1 MGRIKDIWDPLKPE
15 KKRRISVAVI
25 LLVLIGFAAFAY
37 HLRTGKK
44 VETKVK
50 RNTEEVKLDEDQI
63 EKGLYARTK
72 EIQDEQTQKI
82 EAQNLAIAEQN
93 KMVRQM
99 QEAIDDLKKIKTKMP
114 IVPELATKDVKAS
127 SHEKKNSD
135 QDIRAKPVHRSLS
148 QLLPSAN
155 PIDHNDPVVRN
166 TIKKTGPPET
176 KMGEI
181 VLLGDIGIEKS
192 GDVEGKDGDKAG
204 DKKKVV
210 ETIYLPPSFMEATLL
225 SGVAAQT
232 TMVSSDD
239 PLPLI
244 FRINDLAVL
253 PNRVKANLKGCFMIG
268 EGIGKLSDERV
279 HVRLLTLSCVDKKG
293 SSVIDQAVKGWC
305 VDGSDGKVGLK
316 GIVTAKMGTHLAR
329 SLLAGFVGGIGEGV
343 KSSTRDTS
351 FNAFGNETSILS
363 SKDTKNIVKS
373 GVGQG
378 ISTAAGELQK
388 FYLQLAEQTL
398 PVIEVGATK
407 NCTLVVSEGVSLE
420 IKEQHLS
427 G

>member
-1 MGRIKDIWDPLKPE
+1 MGRIKDIWDPLRPE
-15 KKRRISVAVI
+15 KKRRISIAVI

-37 HLRTGKK
+37 QLRAGKK
-44 VETKVK
+44 VEAEIK
-50 RNTEEVKLDEDQI
+50 RKTQEVKLDEDQI
-63 EKGLYARTK
+63 EKGLYARAK
-72 EIQDEQTQKI
+72 EIQDEQSQKI
-82 EAQNLAIAEQN
+82 EAQNLAIAQQK
-93 KMVRQM
+93 KMVKQM
-99 QEAIDDLKKIKTKMP
+99 QEAIEDLKNIKTNETKVSERATSDVKFP
-114 IVPELATKDVKAS
+114 GPDKKTSTKDS
-127 SHEKKNSD
+127 PDNP
-135 QDIRAKPVHRSLS
+135 AKRSFS
-148 QLLPSAN
+148 QLLPATN
-155 PIDHNDPVVRN
+155 PVNHKPSVIRS
-166 TIKKTGPPET
+166 TINTGPPENP
-176 KMGEI
+176 MGEI
-181 VLLGDIGIEKS
+181 VLLGDIEIEKS
-192 GDVEGKDGDKAG
+192 GDTEEMDGDKTN

-225 SGVAAQT
+225 SGVTAQT
-232 TMVSSDD
+232 TTVSQDD
-239 PLPLI
+239 PLPLL
-244 FRINDLAVL
+244 FRINNLAVL

-343 KSSTRDTS
+343 KTSTRDTS
-351 FNAFGNETSILS
+351 FNAFGYETSIMS
-363 SKDTKNIVKS
+363 STDTKNIIKS

-378 ISTAAGELQK
+378 ISTAASELQK

-407 NCTLVVSEGVSLE
+407 NCTLVVSEGVNLE

>member
-1 MGRIKDIWDPLKPE
+1 MGKLKDIWDPLKPE

-25 LLVLIGFAAFAY
+25 LLVLVGFATFAY
-37 HLRTGKK
+37 QLRTGKK
-44 VETKVK
+44 VEADVK
-50 RNTEEVKLDEDQI
+50 GKIEEVKLDEDQI

-82 EAQNLAIAEQN
+82 EAQNLAIAQQK

-99 QEAIDDLKKIKTKMP
+99 QEAIDDLKNIKTKESSVSERATYDVPPP
-114 IVPELATKDVKAS
+114 IPDKKKDT
-127 SHEKKNSD
+127 
-135 QDIRAKPVHRSLS
+135 IAKSFNRSLS
-148 QLLPSAN
+148 QLLPATN
-155 PIDHNDPVVRN
+155 PEYHNIPITRN
-166 TIKKTGPPET
+166 VIKKTIPAEN

-181 VLLGDIGIEKS
+181 VLLGDIGIEKG
-192 GDVEGKDGDKAG
+192 GDVEGKDKDKAG

-225 SGVAAQT
+225 SGITAQT
-232 TMVSSDD
+232 TTVSSDD
-239 PLPLI
+239 PLPLL

-253 PNRVKANLKGCFMIG
+253 PNRVKANLKGCFVIG
-268 EGIGKLSDERV
+268 EGIGRLSDERV

-293 SSVIDQAVKGWC
+293 SSVIDQSVKGWC

-329 SLLAGFVGGIGEGV
+329 SMLAGFIGGIGEGF
-343 KSSTRDTS
+343 KASTRETS
-351 FNAFGNETSILS
+351 FNSFGNETSILS
-363 SKDTKNIVKS
+363 STDSKNIIKS

-378 ISTAAGELQK
+378 ISSAAGDLQK

>member
-1 MGRIKDIWDPLKPE
+1 MGRIKDIWDPLRPE
-15 KKRRISVAVI
+15 KKRRISIAVI

-37 HLRTGKK
+37 QLRAGKK
-44 VETKVK
+44 VEAEIK
-50 RNTEEVKLDEDQI
+50 RKTQEVKLDEDQI
-63 EKGLYARTK
+63 EKGLYARAK

-82 EAQNLAIAEQN
+82 GAQNLAIAQQK
-93 KMVRQM
+93 KMVKQM
-99 QEAIDDLKKIKTKMP
+99 QEAIEDLKNIKTNETKVSERATSDVKFP
-114 IVPELATKDVKAS
+114 GPDKKTSTKDS
-127 SHEKKNSD
+127 PDNP
-135 QDIRAKPVHRSLS
+135 AKRSFS
-148 QLLPSAN
+148 QLLPATNSVN
-155 PIDHNDPVVRN
+155 HKPSVIRN
-166 TIKKTGPPET
+166 TINTGPLENP
-176 KMGEI
+176 MGEI

-192 GDVEGKDGDKAG
+192 GDTEEMDGDKTN

-225 SGVAAQT
+225 SGVTAQT
-232 TMVSSDD
+232 TTVSQDD
-239 PLPLI
+239 PLPLL
-244 FRINDLAVL
+244 FRINNLAVL

-343 KSSTRDTS
+343 KTSTRDTS
-351 FNAFGNETSILS
+351 FNSFGYETSILS
-363 SKDTKNIVKS
+363 STDTKNIIKS

-378 ISTAAGELQK
+378 ISTAASELQK

-407 NCTLVVSEGVSLE
+407 NCTLVVSEGVNLE

>member
-1 MGRIKDIWDPLKPE
+1 MGRTKDIWDTLKPE

-114 IVPELATKDVKAS
+114 SLPELATRDVKAP

-135 QDIRAKPVHRSLS
+135 QDIRTKPVRRSLS
-148 QLLPSAN
+148 QLLPSRN
-155 PIDHNDPVVRN
+155 SVNHNAPVIRN
-166 TIKKTGPPET
+166 TINTGPPET

-192 GDVEGKDGDKAG
+192 GDIEGKDGDKTNN
-204 DKKKVV
+204 KKKVV

-232 TMVSSDD
+232 TTVSNDD

-253 PNRVKANLKGCFMIG
+253 PNRVKANLKGCFIIG

-343 KSSTRDTS
+343 KTSTRDTS
-351 FNAFGNETSILS
+351 FNNFGYETSILS
-363 SKDTKNIVKS
+363 STDTKNIIKS

-420 IKEQHLS
+420 IKVQNLS

>member
-1 MGRIKDIWDPLKPE
+1 MGRIKDIWNPLKPE

-37 HLRTGKK
+37 QLRSGKK
-44 VETKVK
+44 VEAEIKTK
-50 RNTEEVKLDEDQI
+50 TQEVKLDEDQI
-63 EKGLYARTK
+63 EKGLYAKAK

-82 EAQNLAIAEQN
+82 EAQNLAIAQQK
-93 KMVRQM
+93 KMVKQM
-99 QEAIDDLKKIKTKMP
+99 QEAIEDLKNIKTNETK
-114 IVPELATKDVKAS
+114 VSERATSDVKFPGPD
-127 SHEKKNSD
+127 KKTSTED
-135 QDIRAKPVHRSLS
+135 SPDTPAKRSFS
-148 QLLPSAN
+148 RLLPETNSVNHKA
-155 PIDHNDPVVRN
+155 PVIGN
-166 TIKKTGPPET
+166 TINTGPPENP
-176 KMGEI
+176 MGEI

-192 GDVEGKDGDKAG
+192 GDIQGKNGDKTN

-225 SGVAAQT
+225 SGVTAQT
-232 TMVSSDD
+232 TTVGQDD
-239 PLPLI
+239 PLPLL
-244 FRINDLAVL
+244 FRVNDLAVL

-293 SSVIDQAVKGWC
+293 SSVIDQAVKGGC

-343 KSSTRDTS
+343 KTSTRDTS
-351 FNAFGNETSILS
+351 FNAFGYETSILS
-363 SKDTKNIVKS
+363 STDTKNIIKS

-378 ISTAAGELQK
+378 ISTAASELQK

-407 NCTLVVSEGVSLE
+407 NCTLVVSEGVNLE

>member
-1 MGRIKDIWDPLKPE
+1 MGRLKDIWDPLKPE

-25 LLVLIGFAAFAY
+25 LLVLVGFAAFGY
-37 HLRTGKK
+37 QLRTGKK
-44 VETKVK
+44 VEKEVK
-50 RNTEEVKLDEDQI
+50 RKTEEVKLDEDQI

-99 QEAIDDLKKIKTKMP
+99 QEAIDDLKNIKTKEP
-114 IVPELATKDVKAS
+114 VVPELATRDVKAP
-127 SHEKKNSD
+127 SHEKRNSA
-135 QDIRAKPVHRSLS
+135 QDIQAKPVKRSLS

-155 PIDHNDPVVRN
+155 PVNHNVPVNRN
-166 TIKKTGPPET
+166 IIKTTGPPE
-176 KMGEI
+176 KPMGEI

-232 TMVSSDD
+232 TMVSNDD

-253 PNRVKANLKGCFMIG
+253 PNRVKANLKGCFVIG
-268 EGIGKLSDERV
+268 EGIGRLSDERV

-293 SSVIDQAVKGWC
+293 SSVIDQGVKGWC

-343 KSSTRDTS
+343 KTSTRDTS
-351 FNAFGNETSILS
+351 FNSFGYETSILS
-363 SKDTKNIVKS
+363 STDTKNIVKS

>member
-1 MGRIKDIWDPLKPE
+1 MGKLKDIWDPLKPE

-25 LLVLIGFAAFAY
+25 LLVLIGFAALAY
-37 HLRTGKK
+37 QLRSGRK
-44 VETKVK
+44 VETEVK
-50 RNTEEVKLDEDQI
+50 RTTREVKLDEDQI

-82 EAQNLAIAEQN
+82 DAQNLAISRQQ
-93 KMVRQM
+93 KMVKQM
-99 QEAIDDLKKIKTKMP
+99 QEAIEDLKNIKTRESKVSERATNDVKFP
-114 IVPELATKDVKAS
+114 GPDKKTSTKDAP
-127 SHEKKNSD
+127 NNPAD
-135 QDIRAKPVHRSLS
+135 RSLS
-148 QLLPSAN
+148 QMLSTAN
-155 PIDHNDPVVRN
+155 PAHHSVPVIRN
-166 TIKKTGPPET
+166 TINKTGPPET
-176 KMGEI
+176 QMGEI
-181 VLLGDIGIEKS
+181 VLLGDIGIEKG
-192 GDVEGKDGDKAG
+192 GDVEGKDGDKTN

-225 SGVAAQT
+225 SGVTAQT
-232 TMVSSDD
+232 TTVSSDD
-239 PLPLI
+239 PLPLL

-268 EGIGKLSDERV
+268 EGIGRLSDERV

-343 KSSTRDTS
+343 KTSTRDTS
-351 FNAFGNETSILS
+351 FNNFGYETSIMS
-363 SKDTKNIVKS
+363 STDTKNIIKS

-378 ISTAAGELQK
+378 ISTTAGELQK

-407 NCTLVVSEGVSLE
+407 NCTLVVSEGVNLE